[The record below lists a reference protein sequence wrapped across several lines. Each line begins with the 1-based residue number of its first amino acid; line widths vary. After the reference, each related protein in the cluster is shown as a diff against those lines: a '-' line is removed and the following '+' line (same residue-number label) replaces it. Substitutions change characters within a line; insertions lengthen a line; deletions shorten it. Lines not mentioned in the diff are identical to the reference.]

1 MTTASHC
8 NFPKRLTNMSNTNT
22 RANKPPNTWKPTAA
36 DIPFSSTAPLTKAE
50 VLDAIRERAA
60 RFSALKATVAGR
72 DDIEHM
78 VESCV
83 MYELIAN
90 AVNADADL
98 VERIA
103 SI

>member
-1 MTTASHC
+1 
-8 NFPKRLTNMSNTNT
+8 MSNTNT
-22 RANKPPNTWKPTAA
+22 RANKPPNTWKPRLS
-36 DIPFSSTAPLTKAE
+36 DIPDKPTELTAPLTKAE
-50 VLDAIRERAA
+50 VVDAIRERAA

-98 VERIA
+98 VERIEF
-103 SI
+103 SCPDCQSN